1 MKDDRQTTD
10 TLPERHRRI
19 LDILARERHATVSH
33 LRKKFDVS
41 ESTIRNDFSQLE
53 AEGLIARTHGGAR
66 LSKDSGQFSTLIT
79 GSYLERCKLMGA
91 EKERIACTAA
101 ELIVPRS
108 VIGIDGGTTTFEL
121 ARCLADKDI
130 TVVTNGIYSALEL
143 SQHRRTHVILM
154 GGELNL
160 DLGCITGRLAETIL
174 NPPKLA
180 KTPSMDP
187 PAGIAI
193 KIDQL
198 FTSPAGLTLD
208 GGLMD
213 NDLGENYIKKLF
225 ISVANR
231 VIVLADHTK
240 INHSGLISYASLSV
254 VDTLITDD
262 QTDPK
267 YIKRLEEQD
276 IRVIVAT

>member
-1 MKDDRQTTD
+1 MKENRQTFNR
-10 TLPERHRRI
+10 LPERHRRI
-19 LDILARERHATVSH
+19 LDILARERYATVGY
-33 LRKKFDVS
+33 LRKKFEVS

-53 AEGLIARTHGGAR
+53 ADGLIARTHGGAR
-66 LSKDSGQFSTLIT
+66 LSKENGQTSELIT
-79 GSYLERCKLMGA
+79 GSYLEHRKLMAA
-91 EKERIACTAA
+91 EKCRIARAAA
-101 ELIVPRS
+101 ELVAPRS

-121 ARCLADKDI
+121 ARCLADKDV

-143 SQHRRTHVILM
+143 GQNRRTHVILM

-160 DLGCITGRLAETIL
+160 DLGCITGRLAETIM
-174 NPPKLA
+174 NPLKPVKD
-180 KTPSMDP
+180 PSIDSTD
-187 PAGIAI
+187 GIAI

-198 FTSPAGLTLD
+198 FTSPGGLSLV

-213 NDLGENYIKKLF
+213 ADLDENYIKKLF

-240 INHSGLISYASLSV
+240 INHTGLISYAPLSV

-262 QTDPK
+262 QADPEYLRK
-267 YIKRLEEQD
+267 IEEQN
-276 IRVIVAT
+276 ISVIIAT

>member
-1 MKDDRQTTD
+1 LKDDRKTTD

-19 LDILARERHATVSH
+19 LEILARERYATVGH
-33 LRKKFDVS
+33 LHVKLNVS

-53 AEGLIARTHGGAR
+53 TEGLIARTHGGAR
-66 LSKDSGQFSTLIT
+66 LPESNDQFSTFIT

-91 EKERIACTAA
+91 EKDRIARAA
-101 ELIVPRS
+101 AKLVVPRS

-121 ARCLADKDI
+121 ARHLADTDI

-143 SQHRRTHVILM
+143 SKHRRAHVILM

-160 DLGCITGRLAETIL
+160 DLGCITGRLAEAIL
-174 NPPKLA
+174 NPPKLT
-180 KTPSMDP
+180 KMPSMDP
-187 PAGIAI
+187 PTGIGI
-193 KIDQL
+193 KVDQL

-213 NDLGENYIKKLF
+213 TDLGENYIKKLF

-240 INHSGLISYASLSV
+240 INHSGLISYAPLSV
-254 VDTLITDD
+254 VHTLITDD
-262 QTDPK
+262 QADPE
-267 YIKRLEEQD
+267 YIRRLEEQN
-276 IRVIVAT
+276 IRVIMTT